1 MIKKNIL
8 KIVYL
13 IRAIL
18 YLPFRLIILI
28 GNLYSSFLKIIDK
41 RNHDTF
47 WQEIMQ
53 KSINSNISEKI
64 KISENKDIKFYCPS
78 KIASFRIK
86 TFFTKEPETIDWMNE
101 YGSGNKI
108 LYDIG
113 ANMGIYTIYYAKK
126 FDAKVYAFEPNFKN
140 LDLLTKNIRL
150 NLVEKQATIIPNP
163 ISDKFLISNFF
174 QLRPDAGEASAT
186 FNDKKIIEE
195 LLKKNINNDSIEYRT
210 LGLSLDNLIELNLLE
225 RPDLIKIDVDGN
237 ELDIINGFKRTIN
250 KLKNISILIETQAK
264 NSKENLESE
273 LEKCGL
279 KKIKQIRENSI
290 WEK

>member
-1 MIKKNIL
+1 M
-8 KIVYL
+8 
-13 IRAIL
+13 
-18 YLPFRLIILI
+18 
-28 GNLYSSFLKIIDK
+28 
-41 RNHDTF
+41 T
-47 WQEIMQ
+47 
-53 KSINSNISEKI
+53 
-64 KISENKDIKFYCPS
+64 
-78 KIASFRIK
+78 
-86 TFFTKEPETIDWMNE
+86 
-101 YGSGNKI
+101 
-108 LYDIG
+108 
-113 ANMGIYTIYYAKK
+113 
-126 FDAKVYAFEPNFKN
+126 
-140 LDLLTKNIRL
+140 
-150 NLVEKQATIIPNP
+150 
-163 ISDKFLISNFF
+163 
-174 QLRPDAGEASAT
+174 
-186 FNDKKIIEE
+186 KKIIEE

>member
-64 KISENKDIKFYCPS
+64 KISENKHIKFYCPS

-86 TFFTKEPETIDWMNE
+86 TLVIKHL
-101 YGSGNKI
+101 GRKKKLI
-108 LYDIG
+108 LP
-113 ANMGIYTIYYAKK
+113 
-126 FDAKVYAFEPNFKN
+126 VQ
-140 LDLLTKNIRL
+140 NIRVPL
-150 NLVEKQATIIPNP
+150 NTP
-163 ISDKFLISNFF
+163 
-174 QLRPDAGEASAT
+174 
-186 FNDKKIIEE
+186 
-195 LLKKNINNDSIEYRT
+195 
-210 LGLSLDNLIELNLLE
+210 
-225 RPDLIKIDVDGN
+225 
-237 ELDIINGFKRTIN
+237 
-250 KLKNISILIETQAK
+250 
-264 NSKENLESE
+264 
-273 LEKCGL
+273 
-279 KKIKQIRENSI
+279 
-290 WEK
+290 

>member
-18 YLPFRLIILI
+18 YLPFRLIILT